1 MCKKYHTEGNCWDSV
16 MSKREHYGSPR
27 RFISIGFPLLS
38 HYARTL
44 MGKRKGEEIKG
55 KEMGVCGVMC
65 VCARVGGWGEGEESA
80 MLYS

>member
-1 MCKKYHTEGNCWDSV
+1 

-55 KEMGVCGVMC
+55 KESGCVVCVCG
-65 VCARVGGWGEGEESA
+65 RGGKGGKNQLCSI
-80 MLYS
+80 LDIFPT